1 MNPFNYANIVKD
13 EHFYNRETEQK
24 HLTDVV
30 SGGNNIVLYA
40 PRRYGKSSLIAKTLD
55 ELKQEGF
62 GVIYLDLMTIIS
74 IDQFIQVYSNKIFQ
88 SLKNPTK
95 KIIKKFAEYIRGIY
109 PSLNVDK
116 FGNFSLALQIVEG
129 SEKIS
134 TLTDTI
140 DLPEKFAN
148 DKKRWIVAFD
158 EFQEISS
165 FSGLNLENILRS
177 CIQHHQNV
185 SYIFSGSRTHLLKNM
200 FNNKKR
206 PFYNSASLM
215 KLGKIDTKKSIKYL
229 TDRFKK
235 SGFHISKENAE
246 HLIQKAGNIPYYI
259 QFLAAE
265 IWQDLINNNKAIN
278 EDMINNAV
286 DKILQMKS
294 DYYWEIL
301 NQNTNTQ
308 KKVFTALAN
317 DEKDLYSG
325 NVIRKYDIQS
335 PATVQISVKK
345 FIEKGWI
352 EKYNNK
358 IEFADPFLKLFI
370 NKIL

>member
-1 MNPFNYANIVKD
+1 MNPFNYANVVKD
-13 EHFYNRETEQK
+13 EHFYNREAELK
-24 HLTDVV
+24 HLKDVV

-55 ELKQEGF
+55 DLEKEGF
-62 GVIYLDLMTIIS
+62 GVIYLDIMTIIS
-74 IDQFIQVYSNKIFQ
+74 IEQFIQIYTNKVFQ
-88 SLKNPTK
+88 SLKSPTK
-95 KIIKKFAEYIRGIY
+95 TIIKNFAEYIRGIS

-116 FGNFSLALQIVEG
+116 FGNFSLALQIIEG
-129 SEKIS
+129 SEKIN
-134 TLTDTI
+134 TLTDAV
-140 DLPEKFAN
+140 DLPEKFSNA
-148 DKKRWIVAFD
+148 KKKWIVAFD
-158 EFQEISS
+158 EFQEILS
-165 FSGLNLENILRS
+165 FSGINFENILRS

-185 SYIFSGSRTHLLKNM
+185 SYIFSGSRTHLLKDM

-215 KLGKIDTKKSIKYL
+215 KLEKIDMVKSIDFL
-229 TDRFKK
+229 TGRFKK
-235 SGFHISKENAE
+235 FDCFISEENAKL
-246 HLIQKAGNIPYYI
+246 LIQKAGNIPYYI

-265 IWQDLINNNKAIN
+265 IWQDLVNNDNAIS
-278 EDMINNAV
+278 EDMITSSV

-308 KKVFTALAN
+308 KKVFKALAN
-317 DEKDLYSG
+317 VEKDLYSG
-325 NVIRKYDIQS
+325 NVMRKYNIQS
-335 PATVQISVKK
+335 PATVQIAVKK
-345 FIEKGWI
+345 FLEKGWI

-370 NKIL
+370 KRIL